1 MEGAERPFRAVRALE
16 SPLRSEGVPEGSR
29 AGRGA
34 LALCPLSS
42 PFLYL
47 AHGSARPGAE
57 QGKLNAGSFLLLAHV
72 FH

>member
-1 MEGAERPFRAVRALE
+1 MEGSQRLFRAVRALE
-16 SPLRSEGVPEGSR
+16 SPLRNEGVPKGSR

-42 PFLYL
+42 PSLYL
-47 AHGSARPGAE
+47 AHSSARPGAE
-57 QGKLNAGSFLLLAHV
+57 QGKLNADSLLLSAHV